1 MAYARIQDNM
11 VVEIVKP
18 VDGFSIQQCF
28 HPDLLK
34 NVISCPDEVQSGWH
48 YKPETGQF
56 SADGN
61 FPDLS
66 TPESTD
72 TQTTE
77 STDTQTTESTNT
89 QTPQP

>member
-1 MAYARIQDNM
+1 MAYARIQDNT

-18 VDGFSIQQCF
+18 VEGFSIQQCF

-34 NVISCPDEVQSGWH
+34 NIIPCSDDVQSGWA

-56 SADGN
+56 SEDGN

-66 TPESTD
+66 TPETTESTD

-77 STDTQTTESTNT
+77 STDTE
-89 QTPQP
+89 TPQP